1 MRVTLK
7 STKDRKKTQGEKTDC
22 FFSEEKVHFSAT
34 MTNSRNEIT
43 TLSTERGKK
52 SWIEFFNQLSLIHD
66 WGLNNDFIK
75 KFGHNRPSLE
85 ELLKDVLD

>member
-22 FFSEEKVHFSAT
+22 LFSKEKVHFSAT

-52 SWIEFFNQLSLIHD
+52 S
-66 WGLNNDFIK
+66 
-75 KFGHNRPSLE
+75 
-85 ELLKDVLD
+85 